1 MFYEPRKRNHGLPHD
16 PFKALVVPR
25 PIGWVSTVSASG
37 AVNLAPYSFFNA
49 VASDPP
55 MVMFASEGEKDS
67 IRNVRA
73 TGEFCCNIVTVDL
86 MVQMNRTS
94 APLPHETSE
103 FGHASLTPAAST
115 LIRPPRV
122 KEAKAALE
130 CRLSEV
136 MRLRSANGVETQAY
150 MAIGEVVGVHIA
162 DDVIVAGMVDPQL
175 MRIVARLGY
184 KHYSATD
191 HVFEMTRPAGGGDP
205 KAEG

>member
-1 MFYEPRKRNHGLPHD
+1 MFYEPRKRNHGLPYD

-25 PIGWVSTVSASG
+25 PIGWVSTVSAGG

-67 IRNVRA
+67 IRNVKA
-73 TGEFCCNIVTVDL
+73 TREFCCNIVTFDL
-86 MVQMNRTS
+86 MMQMNKTS

-103 FGHASLTPAAST
+103 FGHASLTPLPSA

-130 CRLSEV
+130 CRATEVIRLS
-136 MRLRSANGVETQAY
+136 SADGADTQNY

-162 DDVIVAGMVDPQL
+162 DDVIVDGMVDPQL

-184 KHYSATD
+184 KHYSVTD
-191 HVFEMTRPAGGGDP
+191 HVFEMTRPPGGGDLQ
-205 KAEG
+205 KSR

>member
-1 MFYEPRKRNHGLPHD
+1 MFYEPRKRNHGLPYD

-25 PIGWVSTVSASG
+25 PIGWVSTVSAGG

-67 IRNVRA
+67 IRNVKA
-73 TGEFCCNIVTVDL
+73 TREFCCNIVTFDL
-86 MVQMNRTS
+86 MMQMNKTS

-103 FGHASLTPAAST
+103 FGHASLTPLPSA

-130 CRLSEV
+130 CRATEV
-136 MRLRSANGVETQAY
+136 IRLRSADGADTHNY

-162 DDVIVAGMVDPQL
+162 DDVIVDGMVDPQL

-184 KHYSATD
+184 KHYSVTD
-191 HVFEMTRPAGGGDP
+191 HVFEMTRPPGGGDLQ
-205 KAEG
+205 KSR